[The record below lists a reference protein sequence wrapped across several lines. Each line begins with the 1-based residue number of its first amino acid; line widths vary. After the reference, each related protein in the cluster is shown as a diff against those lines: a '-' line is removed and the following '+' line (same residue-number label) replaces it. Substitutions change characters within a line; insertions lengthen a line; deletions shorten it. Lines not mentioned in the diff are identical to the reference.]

1 MLTHPENGESIGLT
15 QWQVCPKG
23 RERGREVSLCFD
35 GVVKHRERWMDGAL
49 KMSEDSG
56 GGERDPSKTVTFGA
70 SFLKDY
76 YASFWRQDHSAY
88 LNNLQT
94 VVSDDR
100 LDRST
105 CFIACGIHSPP
116 SKPSTSHHFRP

>member
-23 RERGREVSLCFD
+23 RERREVSLCFD

-49 KMSEDSG
+49 KMSENN

-70 SFLKDY
+70 SFLKDDCLFV
-76 YASFWRQDHSAY
+76 SRNHNAY
-88 LNNLQT
+88 LNT
-94 VVSDDR
+94 M
-100 LDRST
+100 
-105 CFIACGIHSPP
+105 
-116 SKPSTSHHFRP
+116 